1 MAEHAQQTARVNQ
14 SAGHLSV
21 HVEGAH
27 PPGVI
32 FSFEQ
37 RNNRLLPSFLS
48 AGVLQFTVISF
59 LVLLS
64 RYGPTIVSTPAV
76 LPDKETNGIIWL
88 AQEGPGGGGGGGG
101 NKMKEPPR
109 VAELPGKDK
118 ISVPVQK
125 PPALDMPKPKPEP
138 EPEPQ
143 LAQIN
148 IPAVTLGA
156 SNESLP
162 GLIDAPSASSIA
174 SQGTGS
180 GGGAGTGRGT
190 GSGSGTGSGLGAG
203 SGGGTGGGVYAPGSL
218 SKQASILHQ
227 ERPEYTADAMRAKIQ
242 GIVVIGCIVQADG
255 KATDLKVIRSLGFGL
270 DEKAIDTVRKW
281 VFRPAMRME
290 QPVASY
296 VTIELSFNLR

>member
-1 MAEHAQQTARVNQ
+1 MAEHADQTARVNQ

-37 RNNRLLPSFLS
+37 RSSRMLPSFLS
-48 AGVLQFTVISF
+48 AGVLQFTVIAF
-59 LVLLS
+59 LVILS
-64 RYGPTIVSTPAV
+64 RYGPTLVTTQAT
-76 LPDKETNGIIWL
+76 LPDKEISGIIWI

-109 VAELPGKDK
+109 VAELPGKEK
-118 ISVPVQK
+118 ISVPVAK
-125 PPALDMPKPKPEP
+125 PPALEMPKPKPEP

-143 LAQIN
+143 VAQVN

-174 SQGTGS
+174 SLGTGS

-190 GSGSGTGSGLGAG
+190 GIGSGTGSGLGAG
-203 SGGGTGGGVYAPGSL
+203 TGGGTGGGAYAPGSVTRNP
-218 SKQASILHQ
+218 SILHQ
-227 ERPEYTADAMRAKIQ
+227 ERPEYTPDAMRAKIQ
-242 GIVVIGCIVQADG
+242 GIVVIGCIVQPDG

-270 DEKAIDTVRKW
+270 DEKAIETVRKW
-281 VFRPAMRME
+281 VFKPAMRMD
-290 QPVASY
+290 QPVPLY
-296 VTIELSFNLR
+296 ITIELQFNLR

>member
-1 MAEHAQQTARVNQ
+1 M
-14 SAGHLSV
+14 
-21 HVEGAH
+21 
-27 PPGVI
+27 

-37 RNNRLLPSFLS
+37 RSGRMLPSFLS
-48 AGVLQFTVISF
+48 AGVLQASVIAF
-59 LVLLS
+59 LALLS
-64 RYGPTIVSTPAV
+64 RYGPTLVTTAAT
-76 LPDKETNGIIWL
+76 LPDKEPSGIIWI

-125 PPALDMPKPKPEP
+125 PPALEMPKPKPEP

-143 LAQIN
+143 LAQVN

-162 GLIDAPSASSIA
+162 GLIDAPSAASIGT
-174 SQGTGS
+174 SLGTGS

-270 DEKAIDTVRKW
+270 DEKAIETVRKW
-281 VFRPAMRME
+281 VFKPAMRME